1 MLKGLLILLI
11 FGFLFIVVIALVV
24 LRFIAKGFRS
34 VREVQEEIL
43 NSGGKRYSR
52 SEYIRNQ
59 REQKDKNPFGNDY
72 FKSSGST
79 KKTTSQEDQQ
89 KTTRRTTTSSG
100 VTIIDDREKE
110 DKRKIFDHSDGEYVE
125 FEEI

>member
-1 MLKGLLILLI
+1 MLKGLLMLLI